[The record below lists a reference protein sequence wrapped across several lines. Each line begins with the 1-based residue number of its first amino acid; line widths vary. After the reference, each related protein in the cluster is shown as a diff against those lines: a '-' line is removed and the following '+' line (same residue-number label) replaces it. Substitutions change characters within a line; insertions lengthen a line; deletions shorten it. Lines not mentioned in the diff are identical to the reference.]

1 MAEQVVTD
9 FVIRLEQYDAQINAA
24 IAKMEAYLKETQ
36 DANKGNKDLS
46 GSAGSAAAKVKELGV
61 ASDKAGKGMKDV
73 KAAANDLG
81 KELGNTVNELTGL
94 GGAFGRV
101 GQAAIK
107 LGRTLI
113 VALGPVGIA
122 VTAIVAIFAAL
133 TKVFFG
139 TERGS
144 ETLDRALSILTTV
157 FDRLLG
163 VAQKVAF
170 ALVDTF
176 KNPKQAV
183 ADLWEAIKT
192 NIVNRIT
199 ALADQFKFLGE
210 IIAGVFTLDTDR
222 ITAGVSG
229 FGEATVQALTGVD
242 DLAGKVADG
251 FNKIKKEVVDAGKEG
266 LQIEKLKEQLED
278 LALVQA
284 TRGGELTRI
293 IAEQMDLARDGT
305 KTDEAR
311 AAAAQ
316 AAIAAQNELSGLAAK
331 QNKLEVQ
338 RLALQQKQSDTSI
351 EGQIEL
357 ANLKAQGDQIEADR
371 INANKRALAIVR
383 GIEAEN
389 TAAAIEEAEKA
400 KEARVKAEEE
410 ALEAAIARVQG
421 QDALDLDLSN
431 RRAALLQGDL
441 EKLKKAQEDE
451 LLLRSIKGE
460 SELEILADQAAQR
473 DAIIKEIQDA
483 EINAMLAKFDA
494 EFEAAEKAGADIAAL
509 TQVQQEELAAFKAEK
524 TDEDLERQK
533 QFYDAV
539 ENLRQQDLAAE
550 QSIQD
555 AQKDALQAGGDI
567 LLDQLAKTEEGAKLA
582 LAAQK
587 AQAVAQVIIATSAA
601 IQAALAQA
609 VIAVG
614 PVAGPL
620 LAAPAI
626 AKLKIGA
633 ALNIAT
639 ILAQAIGGAY
649 EGGIV
654 GQGGVGTK
662 IHSGRDGYASMVHKG
677 EHIMPTDMTK
687 KYMPYLEMM
696 RGGNFDTWLASMR
709 NVSAYGNG
717 DRTAAPGFNDRRLV
731 GALGGVGSVGEQRK
745 QTELLAM
752 LNSRMGRRMNKRYRA
767 A

>member
-9 FVIRLEQYDAQINAA
+9 FVINLTQYDAQI
-24 IAKMEAYLKETQ
+24 AKATEGMAGFDKEVT
-36 DANKGNKDLS
+36 DVNKANKELS
-46 GSAGSAAAKVKELGV
+46 GAAGSAAGKVKELGV
-61 ASDKAGKGMKDV
+61 VSDKAGKGLSGV
-73 KAAANDLG
+73 K
-81 KELGNTVNELTGL
+81 KEAGGL
-94 GGAFGRV
+94 KEAFSAV
-101 GQAAIK
+101 GQELNSTFPIFGKVGNAAK
-107 LGRTLI
+107 LLGRAFT

-122 VTAIVAIFAAL
+122 IAAVVAAIGLL

-163 VAQKVAF
+163 VAQKVTF

-251 FNKIKKEVVDAGKEG
+251 FNKIKKEVVDAGKAG

-389 TAAAIEEAEKA
+389 SAAAIAEAEKRAEAEAQAAEEAKALREKQAAETIELQGQVNDNLDRLREERELSQLSATDRAIEEARNAAA
-400 KEARVKAEEE
+400 KEVEVTGELYDRLEELAGENAEKIAEIRELEAQSIALTEQQLAEQIAAIRTKGSEDETERLKAEQEQRIGILTAASDQLNGVIE
-410 ALEAAIARVQG
+410 QGAAGQIATAEQAGKALVGI
-421 QDALDLDLSN
+421 ALDLLEKQ
-431 RRAALLQGDL
+431 ALL
-441 EKLKKAQEDE
+441 
-451 LLLRSIKGE
+451 SIA
-460 SELEILADQAAQR
+460 SATTQSLASPQSVATGGTLGLAQAAILT
-473 DAIIKEIQDA
+473 ALIK
-483 EINAMLAKFDA
+483 
-494 EFEAAEKAGADIAAL
+494 
-509 TQVQQEELAAFKAEK
+509 
-524 TDEDLERQK
+524 
-533 QFYDAV
+533 
-539 ENLRQQDLAAE
+539 
-550 QSIQD
+550 
-555 AQKDALQAGGDI
+555 
-567 LLDQLAKTEEGAKLA
+567 
-582 LAAQK
+582 
-587 AQAVAQVIIATSAA
+587 
-601 IQAALAQA
+601 AALAGVRGA
-609 VIAVG
+609 L
-614 PVAGPL
+614 AGSF
-620 LAAPAI
+620 
-626 AKLKIGA
+626 
-633 ALNIAT
+633 
-639 ILAQAIGGAY
+639 Y
-649 EGGIV
+649 DGGIV
-654 GQGGVGTK
+654 GQ
-662 IHSGRDGYASMVHKG
+662 D
-677 EHIMPTDMTK
+677 
-687 KYMPYLEMM
+687 
-696 RGGNFDTWLASMR
+696 
-709 NVSAYGNG
+709 G
-717 DRTAAPGFNDRRLV
+717 DRK
-731 GALGGVGSVGEQRK
+731 SVV
-745 QTELLAM
+745 
-752 LNSRMGRRMNKRYRA
+752 
-767 A
+767 

>member
-752 LNSRMGRRMNKRYRA
+752 LNSRMGRRRNKRYRA